1 MSRSAPPHGGHPL
14 GANHDSRHEPVA
26 KSLHSRVS
34 GRTTVSDTG
43 IAGKFGAGWIH
54 AAGRRD
60 TLVSM
65 APAYPIGLEVDD
77 ATPQSRLTVL
87 FRMFMII
94 PHVIILEFI
103 GVAVSVVTLLAWFAI
118 LFTGKYPAGL
128 MTFAIN
134 AMHWQTRYS
143 GYAFLLT
150 GAYPPFAMGVDAA
163 YPVRLIAEGQIEG
176 RNRLTVFF
184 RYFMLIPQ
192 ILVLYFVLIAA
203 GVVLMISWL
212 VALFTGSV
220 PAGMHNFLAGT
231 LRWQTRVGAYGSLL
245 TDQYPPFSL
254 S

>member
-1 MSRSAPPHGGHPL
+1 MSRSAPPRGGHPL

-87 FRMFMII
+87 FRMIMII

-128 MTFAIN
+128 MNFAIN

-176 RNRLTVFF
+176 RNRLA
-184 RYFMLIPQ
+184 LA
-192 ILVLYFVLIAA
+192 IAGA
-203 GVVLMISWL
+203 TP
-212 VALFTGSV
+212 ALTFTTQAQTGSV

>member
-1 MSRSAPPHGGHPL
+1 M
-14 GANHDSRHEPVA
+14 
-26 KSLHSRVS
+26 
-34 GRTTVSDTG
+34 SDTG

-87 FRMFMII
+87 FRMIMII

-128 MTFAIN
+128 MNFAIN